1 MLSFA
6 LQALQSIPLARVLTG
21 AAAGYGAAMAVLL
34 ATEAPLGSP
43 VFFAT
48 AAVMMVAYAVML
60 ARIWRHGTPTRLL
73 MAALACAVLFRAP
86 AALAP
91 VSSDSD
97 MIRYI
102 WDGRVQHLGYNPY
115 RVLPADPAMAHTH
128 TPETAAMPSRRHR
141 TPYPPAAQLFFR
153 LVVGVHDSPL
163 MMKLALLAS
172 DLLTI
177 LIVWRWLAAS
187 GRNEWLVL
195 AYAWHPLV
203 VIEVAHG
210 GHMDALGAMWIAASA
225 YWLSRRRTGLATI
238 ACVLAVATKL
248 LPLVLAP
255 LFIGRIRI
263 RDGLA
268 GATLLVLLYGSYM
281 YGAALPLGAVPN
293 VVEHIRFNG
302 PLFRTLAAVATP
314 RGAAAAAVGLG
325 LLVAMWARF
334 RLDRDDP
341 AAWAW
346 PMAVALACAPVIY
359 PWYLLYLTPFLFT
372 VETLPLVVWTFSVL
386 PVYIVWHLA
395 TLGGRWVVPRPVLI
409 GEYAVALGAAV
420 LVVLTRRSRKR
431 ERLPANVSAGH
442 G

>member
-6 LQALQSIPLARVLTG
+6 LQSLQSIPLSRVLTG
-21 AAAGYGAAMAVLL
+21 AAAGYGAAIAVLV

-43 VFFAT
+43 VFFTT
-48 AAVMMVAYAVML
+48 AAVMMIAYVVML
-60 ARIWRHGTPTRLL
+60 ARVWRRGTPTRLL
-73 MAALACAVLFRAP
+73 MAALACAVLFRLP

-91 VSSDSD
+91 VGSDSD

-153 LVVGVHDSPL
+153 LVVGLHDSAL
-163 MMKLALLAS
+163 AMKLALLAC
-172 DLLTI
+172 DLVTI
-177 LIVWRWLAAS
+177 LIVWRWLASA

-210 GHMDALGAMWIAASA
+210 GHMDALGALWIAASA
-225 YWLSRRRTGLATI
+225 YWLSRRRTALATI
-238 ACVLAVATKL
+238 AYVLAVATKL

-268 GATLLVLLYGSYM
+268 GATLLVLLYAAYV
-281 YGAALPLGAVPN
+281 YGGDLPLGAVPN

-302 PLFRTLAAVATP
+302 PLFRTLAAIVTP
-314 RGAAAAAVGLG
+314 SGAAATAVGLG
-325 LLVAMWARF
+325 FLVAAWARW

-346 PMAVALACAPVIY
+346 PMAAALACAPVVY

-372 VETLPLVVWTFSVL
+372 LETLPLVVWTFSVL
-386 PVYIVWHLA
+386 PVYTVWHLS
-395 TLGGRWVVPRPVLI
+395 TLGGRWVVPRPVLVA
-409 GEYAVALGAAV
+409 EYAAALGAAV
-420 LVVLTRRSRKR
+420 LVVLTRSRRTR
-431 ERLPANVSAGH
+431 ERLPTRVSAGQS
-442 G
+442 